1 MVHAMLPED
10 KCLQL
15 KGVMLKNAKVDQEI
29 ADKIA
34 AKGGHLVEGGCKADG
49 FTKDAW
55 NKFYDGIGVSVWV
68 K

>member
-1 MVHAMLPED
+1 MLPAD

-15 KGVMLKNAKVDQEI
+15 TGSMLKNAKVDQAI

-34 AKGGHLVEGGCKADG
+34 TKGGHLAEGGCKADG
-49 FTKDAW
+49 FTKDVW
-55 NKFYDGIGVSVWV
+55 NKFYDGVEITVWV